1 MTNGSL
7 AVYRNRPVLAAQV
20 SDGKITI
27 EFEDGETLRVREK
40 DIEVLHPGPLDGF
53 AALAGPEDGDVR
65 GAWELLRDG
74 APVPLGELAELAF
87 GAFSP
92 RNAWAAWRVL
102 REGLYFTGTAAAV
115 VPRSEEELAAA
126 EEKRESRER
135 EGRERE
141 AFLERLRRGKPDLPA
156 DLRFLQD
163 VEALAFGSSEK
174 SRTMK
179 ELGRSETPEE
189 AHRLLLDSGVWSVWI
204 NPHPRR
210 CGVSLQKP
218 PSFPLLP
225 PGAEGRKDLTHLPAF
240 AVDSPWSADPDDAV
254 SLETAED
261 GRFLYVHVAD
271 PACSV
276 LPGSAPD
283 IEARNRGATAYLPE
297 LCCRM
302 LPGEALPLFALG
314 LGELSPALT
323 FRLALDGGAPR
334 AEIFP
339 SMVRVTRLSY
349 GEADLLEAGESETGK
364 LLRELF
370 RAAGENFE
378 RRLEAGAVSIELPEI
393 HLSVEGRGDAGPK
406 TGGFLQESMRPAEGG
421 NERPQSGLEQASYP
435 RIGIERIQPYR
446 SAKMVRECM
455 LLAGEGAALWA
466 AERHLAFPCAAQ
478 ETGDLPSKPLPGLA
492 GSWQLRRCMR
502 PRTISARPARHWG
515 LGLDAYAQV
524 TSPLRR
530 YADLLAHQQIRSFL
544 AEREPLDADELLLRL
559 AAADAAAQAV
569 GRAEQA
575 SKAHWLAVFLADKKG
590 SVWDGVVLEKRG
602 NGLYV
607 LIPDLALETQ
617 IPAKKGLEPNDPVK
631 LELIRSSV
639 PRAEAVFG
647 A

>member
-1 MTNGSL
+1 
-7 AVYRNRPVLAAQV
+7 LAAPV

-27 EFEDGETLRVREK
+27 EFEDEQTLRVREK
-40 DIEVLHPGPLDGF
+40 DIEVLHPGPVNGF
-53 AALAGPEDGDVR
+53 AALAEPEDGDVR
-65 GAWELLRDG
+65 GAWELLRGG
-74 APVPLGELAELAF
+74 APVPLEELAELAF
-87 GAFSP
+87 GAFTP

-102 REGLYFTGTAAAV
+102 HEGLYFTGTVTAV
-115 VPRSEEELAAA
+115 VPRSGEELAAA
-126 EEKRESRER
+126 EEKRENRER

-156 DLRFLQD
+156 DIRFLQD

-179 ELGRSETPEE
+179 ELGRNETPEE

-210 CGVSLQKP
+210 CGVSLQKS
-218 PSFPLLP
+218 PSFPIP
-225 PGAEGRKDLTHLPAF
+225 PPEAGGRKDLTYLPAF

-254 SLETAED
+254 SIETTES

-302 LPGEALPLFALG
+302 LPDETLPLFALG

-339 SMVRVTRLSY
+339 SMVRVTRLCY
-349 GEADLLEAGESETGK
+349 GEADLLADGESETGK

-378 RRLEAGAVSIELPEI
+378 RRLAAGAVNIELPEI
-393 HLSVEGRGDAGPK
+393 HLAVECRG
-406 TGGFLQESMRPAEGG
+406 AEGD
-421 NERPQSGLEQASYP
+421 ERPPGLLRAEASTYP
-435 RIGIERIQPYR
+435 FVSIERIKPYR
-446 SAKMVRECM
+446 SAEMVRECM

-466 AERHLAFPCAAQ
+466 AERRLAFPCAAQ
-478 ETGDLPSKPLPGLA
+478 ETGDLPSRPLPGLA

-502 PRTISARPARHWG
+502 PRTISARPARHSG
-515 LGLDAYAQV
+515 LGLDAYSQV

-530 YADLLAHQQIRSFL
+530 YADLLAHQQIRSFV
-544 AEREPLDADELLLRL
+544 EETKPLEVDELLLRL
-559 AAADAAAQAV
+559 AAGDAAAQAV
-569 GRAEQA
+569 TRAERA
-575 SKAHWLAVFLADKKG
+575 SNAHWLSVFLADKKG

-617 IPAKKGLEPNDPVK
+617 IPAKKGLEPNDSVK
-631 LELIRSSV
+631 LELVRSSV
-639 PRAEAVFG
+639 PRAEAVFS